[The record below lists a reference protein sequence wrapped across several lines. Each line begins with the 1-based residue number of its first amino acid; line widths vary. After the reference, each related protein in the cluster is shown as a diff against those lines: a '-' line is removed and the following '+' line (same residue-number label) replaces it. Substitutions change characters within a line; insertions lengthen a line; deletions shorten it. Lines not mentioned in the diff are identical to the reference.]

1 MLDKIKSLL
10 TKYKVHVSVVGGALV
25 IATVYGQCTL
35 EPNVEA
41 VEEAVE
47 EAAEEAATEAASNA
61 ETKAE
66 VVEADAAI
74 LGEEENNVEADNTE
88 ATTTENAAE
97 AEEN

>member
-1 MLDKIKSLL
+1 MLDKIKSIL

-47 EAAEEAATEAASNA
+47 EAATEAATEASTN
-61 ETKAE
+61 EEKKAE

-74 LGEEENNVEADNTE
+74 MTEEATNEDATTSE
-88 ATTTENAAE
+88 ATTET
-97 AEEN
+97 EEN